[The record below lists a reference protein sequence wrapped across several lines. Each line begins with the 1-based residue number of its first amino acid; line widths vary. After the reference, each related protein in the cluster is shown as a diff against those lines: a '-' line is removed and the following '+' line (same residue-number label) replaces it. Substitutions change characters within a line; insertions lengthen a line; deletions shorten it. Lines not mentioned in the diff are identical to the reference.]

1 MKEIPKIIH
10 QIYGFWDKNIPT
22 HIQSRIDVW
31 KKLHPDYK
39 YILWDKKK
47 SRDFIKKNIIGFY
60 LFMTIIFIKFKKQTH
75 LDILYYIIME
85 EFILILIWNQ

>member
-47 SRDFIKKNIIGFY
+47 SRDFIKKKYNWFLSIYDNYIYQVQKTDALRYF
-60 LFMTIIFIKFKKQTH
+60 
-75 LDILYYIIME
+75 ILYH
-85 EFILILIWNQ
+85 